1 MMKKLLL
8 LIIPFALCSCSGGS
22 KDASVKENVKV
33 SDNTVVLNQGNPNY
47 HEWFEFATMRLD
59 LYHSGNAKE
68 DHFSFDAALNDGMWP
83 GSLTQL
89 LDPLQL
95 GPYMLEVTDAASGRL
110 LYSRGF
116 ASIFGEWQTTPEA
129 DTQWGT
135 FSESMRFPWP
145 KKPVNVIIS
154 KRNETNGFTRVW
166 HYTVDPKAH
175 NVNPSLL
182 KHTEKVNIINGSGAP
197 SERVDFVILGDGY
210 SHYEMDKFRK
220 DSKRLADYLLAC
232 EPFASHKDRI
242 VIRSV
247 ETPSETSGVNKPHP
261 GVFRRSPLSVSY
273 GAFDSER
280 YALGF
285 DNRTIRN
292 VASAV
297 PYDFMV
303 IILNERTYGGGGIYN
318 LYTTVCADNKFSEYI
333 MVHEMGHHLAALAD
347 EYYTSSVAYEQQP
360 VTVEPWEP
368 NITALK
374 DPSQLKWKD
383 LVAAGTPLPTPWNKE
398 EFDAYGYQVQHRRDS
413 LRNANVPEEI
423 VEALFTEQMN
433 TENSYFAGEKY
444 RDAVGAFE
452 GAGYLQR
459 GLYRPQVDCIMFT
472 RHQSFC
478 KVCQKAIE
486 NVFALYEK

>member
-1 MMKKLLL
+1 MKNILLF
-8 LIIPFALCSCSGGS
+8 IIPCLLVSCSEEPKNTAVKANNQS
-22 KDASVKENVKV
+22 IENTSVV
-33 SDNTVVLNQGNPNY
+33 NQGNPNY
-47 HEWFEFATMRLD
+47 HDWFRFATMRLD

-68 DHFSFDAALNDGMWP
+68 DHFSYDAAFNDGIWS

-89 LDPLQL
+89 IDPLQR

-116 ASIFGEWQTTPEA
+116 ASVFGEWQTTPEA

-154 KRNETNGFTRVW
+154 KRNAMNGFAQIW
-166 HYTVDPKAH
+166 HYTVDPGAH
-175 NVNPSLL
+175 SVNPALL
-182 KHTEKVNIINGSGAP
+182 KHTEKVNIIHGSGAP

-210 SHYEMDKFRK
+210 SHEEMGKFRD
-220 DSKRLADYLLAC
+220 DSKRLADYLLTC
-232 EPFASHKDRI
+232 EPFASHKDQI

-261 GVFRRSPLSVSY
+261 GVFRRSPLSVNY

-280 YALGF
+280 YALSF
-285 DNRTIRN
+285 DNKTIRN

-333 MVHEMGHHLAALAD
+333 MVHEMGHHLAGLAD

-374 DPSQLKWKD
+374 DPSKLKWRD
-383 LVAAGTPLPTPWNKE
+383 LVSEGTPLPTPWNKDA
-398 EFDAYGYQVQHRRDS
+398 FDAYGYQVQHRRDS

-433 TENSYFAGEKY
+433 TENSFFSKEKY

-452 GAGYLQR
+452 GAGYLQK
-459 GLYRPQVDCIMFT
+459 GLYRPQADCIMFT
-472 RHQSFC
+472 RHQQFC
-478 KVCQKAIE
+478 KVCRKAIE
-486 NVFALYEK
+486 DVFALYEK